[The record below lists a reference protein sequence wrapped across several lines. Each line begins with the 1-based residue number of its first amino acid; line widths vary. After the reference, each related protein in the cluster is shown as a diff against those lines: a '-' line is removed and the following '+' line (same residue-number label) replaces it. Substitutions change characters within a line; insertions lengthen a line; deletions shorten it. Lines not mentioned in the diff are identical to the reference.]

1 MSVSYD
7 FSKCKNEAKEIQPY
21 AYFVCTY
28 IMAIGM
34 CEITQ
39 KNHLEVYARLR
50 MLDGLSF
57 SGNSTLIGKNKW
69 GQEVHMNLEL
79 VKSLIGAKFS
89 GRHINVET
97 RAKFSSRMFR
107 GLLRD
112 IEYLERAKSQEV
124 A

>member
-7 FSKCKNEAKEIQPY
+7 FSKCENEAKEIQPN
-21 AYFVCTY
+21 AYYVCMY
-28 IMAIGM
+28 MMAIGM
-34 CEITQ
+34 GEITQ
-39 KNHLEVYARLR
+39 DNHLEVYARLR
-50 MLDGLSF
+50 MLDC
-57 SGNSTLIGKNKW
+57 STMTSPNED
-69 GQEVHMNLEL
+69 GQPWMNLEM
-79 VKSLIGAKFS
+79 VKALIGAKFS

-112 IEYLERAKSQEV
+112 IEYLERAKSKEV